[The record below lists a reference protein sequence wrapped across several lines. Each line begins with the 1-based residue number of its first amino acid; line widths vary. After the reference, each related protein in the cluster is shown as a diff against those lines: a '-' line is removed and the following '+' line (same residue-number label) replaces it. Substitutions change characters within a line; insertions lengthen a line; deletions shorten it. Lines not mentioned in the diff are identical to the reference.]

1 MLLNTVVV
9 LSSALAVSASN
20 EWRAPTETDLRS
32 PCPMVNAVAN
42 HGYLPRDGLNISL
55 ADLIVAFTDAV
66 NLDPAATT
74 LVGQK
79 ALTTGNNVTFDL
91 DMLNQP
97 GGKTFTLKYTRRK
110 LNIAVI
116 EHDGSLS
123 RNDFYLGDNHSFN
136 QTIWNSVASHFNQST
151 ISIETAAAARKA
163 RLQAAAAA
171 NPHFSLPA
179 AGAQFSFIET
189 ALYLSVFGSVQD
201 GNAVTEWVKVLFE
214 QERLPF
220 REGFT
225 RSETVIT
232 AAGILGLVSK
242 VVAAS
247 S

>member
-1 MLLNTVVV
+1 MLYHVPLL
-9 LSSALAVSASN
+9 LSAAAAVSASN
-20 EWRAPTETDLRS
+20 EWQAPGAYDRRS

-42 HGYLPRDGLNISL
+42 HGFLPRDGLNISL

-79 ALTTGNNVTFDL
+79 ALTTGDNVTFDL
-91 DMLNQP
+91 DNLNKH
-97 GGKTFTLKYTRRK
+97 G
-110 LNIAVI
+110 VI

-123 RNDFYLGDNHSFN
+123 RNDIFFGDNYSFN
-136 QTIWNSVASHFNQST
+136 QTIWDSVASHFTEST
-151 ISIETAAAARKA
+151 ISIQTAATARKQ

-171 NPHFSLPA
+171 NPEFALTA
-179 AGAQFSFIET
+179 DGAQFSFIES
-189 ALYLSVFGSVQD
+189 ALYLSIFGNVQE

-220 REGFT
+220 DEGFK
-225 RSETVIT
+225 RSEEPVT

-242 VVAAS
+242 IVAAS

>member
-97 GGKTFTLKYTRRK
+97 G
-110 LNIAVI
+110 VI